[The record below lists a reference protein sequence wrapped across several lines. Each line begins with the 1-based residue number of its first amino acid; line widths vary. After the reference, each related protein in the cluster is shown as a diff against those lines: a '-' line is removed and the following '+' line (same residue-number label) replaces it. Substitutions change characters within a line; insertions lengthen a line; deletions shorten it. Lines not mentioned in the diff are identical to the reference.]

1 MFSLD
6 NWTAFWPN
14 CLTPCWNPWDSTFLR
29 RSESIRGNSSNSM
42 GTLQQLSKSRPRK
55 MPHKSRPWGEW
66 TEHQWHLVPQRR
78 SAPGPGKEK
87 HTHTHK
93 ITCILQYHYLM
104 GKVFFQTCMDQ
115 TCESPI
121 ACLFSWH
128 SLCFWFAMPQNSRS
142 CAGSQGKRVCPDRW
156 VPRCRYSRSWWSSC
170 RRTRLEVHFLKVR

>member
-87 HTHTHK
+87 HTHTH
-93 ITCILQYHYLM
+93 THTNHLYPPVPLFD
-104 GKVFFQTCMDQ
+104 GKVFFSNMHGPNVWK
-115 TCESPI
+115 SH
-121 ACLFSWH
+121 CLSFFMAFFMFLICHAAEFSK
-128 SLCFWFAMPQNSRS
+128 L
-142 CAGSQGKRVCPDRW
+142 
-156 VPRCRYSRSWWSSC
+156 
-170 RRTRLEVHFLKVR
+170 RRLTR